1 MWRIW
6 KEEVECGRSELHK
19 TSGIGV
25 IDAFLLDSGKGIGAI
40 FQFAALSRHREAM
53 EEQL

>member
-1 MWRIW
+1 M
-6 KEEVECGRSELHK
+6 ECWDGGPHK

-40 FQFAALSRHREAM
+40 FQFAALSWHRKEM
-53 EEQL
+53 KEQH